1 MENVS
6 AELLD
11 EIVKRLRD
19 ALHPVAIYLFGSQV
33 HGDVD
38 KDSDIDLLAVV
49 QDTNRSNRE
58 IAIQGRQDLWDIN
71 VPVDLVVCT
80 ESEFRK
86 WRDVKN
92 NVINEASCFGR
103 IVYGS

>member
-6 AELLD
+6 AGVLD
-11 EIVKRLRD
+11 EIVKRLTD

-49 QDTNRSNRE
+49 RDTDTSTRE
-58 IAIQGRQDLWDIN
+58 IAIKGRLGLWDLN
-71 VPVDLVVCT
+71 VPIDLVVCT